1 MESGICVRIRMSLGI
16 SIEETLFLSRDSAG
30 FAILGG
36 SAVASCGG
44 SRSVAVLLDADPA
57 IFVAGDEG

>member
-1 MESGICVRIRMSLGI
+1 MSLGI